1 MAERLSPS
9 FDCSG
14 TLETWVFEECCSVE
28 EERHPG
34 TGSRAG
40 SENEGCLVKR
50 FAVNHFEIGGG
61 VEFEQFE
68 WLALTYLRW
77 GIETTVTTG
86 GQPADSD

>member
-14 TLETWVFEECCSVE
+14 TLETWVFEECCVE
-28 EERHPG
+28 AEERHPG

-40 SENEGCLVKR
+40 SESEGCLETC
-50 FAVNHFEIGGG
+50 FAVSHSENGEG

-68 WLALTYLRW
+68 RLALGETHLR
-77 GIETTVTTG
+77 
-86 GQPADSD
+86 